1 MIINGELE
9 IPRYRVD
16 SYDCFKVH
24 THYFGDSISEA
35 KASINF
41 VFNQLIQT
49 NYQYPTKLI
58 IFDNYENKE
67 IEVKYYPDEMV

>member
-24 THYFGDSISEA
+24 TYYFGDSISEA
-35 KASINF
+35 KANINF

-49 NYQYPTKLI
+49 NYQYPTKLV
-58 IFDNYENKE
+58 IFDNYEDRE